1 MSDSHIVEQARR
13 GQAEAFE
20 TLVYRYG
27 PVLMGLYHGR
37 VDDAAARE
45 DLVQEVFL
53 AAFERLPQLK
63 NPSRFRPWLIRIA
76 KAKLADY
83 YRKKSRER
91 RHFVSPAEQYS
102 EPPEAPD
109 PAWGPRERSV
119 EDETLESL
127 KDAMAR
133 LSASQ
138 RIVVYLKLWEG
149 LSNEEIVERTGL
161 EYGAVRVRLH
171 RAMRSL
177 RKDLKRRGV
186 TIAAEMM
193 DGYQET

>member
-1 MSDSHIVEQARR
+1 MTDSQIVEHIRSGHADS
-13 GQAEAFE
+13 FE
-20 TLVYRYG
+20 VLVMRYG
-27 PVLMGLYHGR
+27 PVLFGLYHGR
-37 VDDAAARE
+37 VSDSAARE

-63 NPSRFRPWLIRIA
+63 NPSRFRPWLMRIA

-83 YRKKSRER
+83 YRKKGREKR
-91 RHFVSPAEQYS
+91 YFVSSGPQHEEQVES
-102 EPPEAPD
+102 PD
-109 PAWGPRERSV
+109 SSWGPRERSV
-119 EDETLESL
+119 EGETLELL

-149 LSNEEIVERTGL
+149 LSNEEIAERTGL

-177 RKDLKRRGV
+177 RNDLKRRGV